1 MGKKLNVG
9 VIGLGR
15 LGRAYAQYFA
25 YHIPDARL
33 VAVAD
38 ADPAALKSA
47 SEELGIDKSF
57 QDYHDLLGVR
67 EVDAVAILTP
77 TKLHRDVV
85 IAAAQAGKTI
95 FCEKPLSIS
104 LKESVEM
111 MEVIEKTKVFF
122 HMGFMRRYDPGYAAA
137 KTKIDAG
144 EIGTPVVI
152 KCSSRD
158 PFRPSLEYAN
168 PINSGG
174 LLIDMGIHDFDL
186 VRWFMGEVKS
196 VYSVGGTLAYPEM
209 KPIGDIDNAIVNMYF
224 ADGKLGV
231 VDLSRNGVYGY
242 DIRTEILGTNGT
254 IQIGYLRET
263 PILVMKKEGILHDTV
278 PYFFERF
285 EKAYVAQLKA
295 FVRTY
300 LDGKPPS
307 ITCADGVAALKVS
320 LAATQ
325 SFAER
330 RPVEL

>member
-1 MGKKLNVG
+1 MGKKLKVG
-9 VIGLGR
+9 VVGLGR

-25 YHIPDARL
+25 YHIPEARL

-38 ADPAALKSA
+38 ADA
-47 SEELGIDKSF
+47 STLNAVAQELGIEKAF
-57 QDYHDLLGVR
+57 TDYHDLIKLR
-67 EVDAVAILTP
+67 EVEAIAVLTP
-77 TKLHRDVV
+77 TKLHRDVIV
-85 IAAAQAGKTI
+85 AAAEAGKVI
-95 FCEKPLSIS
+95 FSEKPLSIS
-104 LKESVEM
+104 LSESIEIM
-111 MEVIEKTKVFF
+111 QVIDKTKVFF

-137 KTKIDAG
+137 KARIDAG

-158 PFRPSLEYAN
+158 PYRPSLEYAN
-168 PINSGG
+168 PVNSGG

-196 VYSVGGTLAYPEM
+196 VYTVGGTLAYPEM
-209 KPIGDIDNAIVNMYF
+209 KQIGDIDNAVVNMYF
-224 ADGKLGV
+224 ADGALGV

-263 PILVMKKEGILHDTV
+263 PILVMKKEGIMHDTV

-300 LDGKPPS
+300 LDGKAPS

-325 SFAER
+325 SFNER
-330 RPVEL
+330 RPVDL